1 MKNKKKFIARTA
13 VSRRDFLSIAGA
25 GVVVMTFFPKM
36 AFAGDNEVVS
46 IRTGLRP
53 GSQTRLVIETAK
65 RPEYSLSYP
74 DGKLVVSITARGN
87 PKPKLA
93 DGTLIKS
100 IDVQSNKIVA
110 NLKKSISPIPK
121 GQIMI
126 LNPTGD
132 SQYRLVLDF
141 AAGSATDKSKY
152 AAETA
157 VAKQGAARKPVIV
170 IDPGHGGKDPGCIGS
185 SGTQE
190 KDIVL
195 SVAKKLH
202 DKLNNAGYNV
212 HLTRKNDAFLNLD
225 TRSDIAEKK
234 KADLFVSI
242 HANSNPKKTVKGFSV
257 YTLSQ
262 TASDAEAQ
270 KLAEAENAADKIDV
284 DGFRGFE
291 PEIRIALSSLQQHA
305 IAEESV
311 VFARQIIQATQ
322 KSGISRVDKARRFA
336 PFAVLKSTVPS
347 CLVELGHLSNK
358 DEEKLLKS
366 TDYQNKLASAL
377 LSAIGNYDFTI

>member
-1 MKNKKKFIARTA
+1 MKNKKKFIAA
-13 VSRRDFLSIAGA
+13 AALSRRDFLSIAGVGIVA
-25 GVVVMTFFPKM
+25 VTFFPKI
-36 AFAGDNEVVS
+36 AFSADNQIVS

-53 GSQTRLVIETAK
+53 GNQTRLVIETTG
-65 RPEYSLSYP
+65 RPVYSLSYP
-74 DGKLVVSITARGN
+74 EGRLAVSLDARGSLAPKLV
-87 PKPKLA
+87 
-93 DGTLIKS
+93 DGTLIKN
-100 IDVQSNKIVA
+100 IDVQNGKITA
-110 NLKKSISPIPK
+110 NLRKSIAPIPK
-121 GQIMI
+121 SQILI

-132 SQYRLVLDF
+132 SRYRLVLDF
-141 AAGSATDKSKY
+141 AAGSASDKSKY

-157 VAKQGAARKPVIV
+157 TAKQAAARKPVIV
-170 IDPGHGGKDPGCIGS
+170 IDPGHGGKDPGCIGG

-190 KDIVL
+190 KDIAL

-202 DKLNNAGYNV
+202 DRLNGAGYNAY
-212 HLTRKNDAFLNLD
+212 LTRKNDTFLNLD

-242 HANSNPKKTVKGFSV
+242 HANSNPKKTIKGFSV

-284 DGFRGFE
+284 GGFRKYE
-291 PEIRIALSSLQQHA
+291 PEIRFALSSLQQRA
-305 IAEESV
+305 VDEESV
-311 VFARQIIQATQ
+311 TLAEQIIQATR
-322 KSGISRVDKARRFA
+322 KSGISSVDKARRFA

-366 TDYQNKLASAL
+366 ADHQNKLIGAL
-377 LSAIGNYDFTI
+377 VSAIGNYDFTA